1 MPGAVIMPLQTAC
14 SSCSAKIKVKDELV
28 GKSIKCP
35 KCGKIF
41 KVAVDVEEDKV
52 ALKAGAADA
61 PKPAAK
67 KPPPAAWDDAEDEEA
82 DEKESPWDAKGKSK
96 NGKKALAKKKSKE
109 DEEQDDDE
117 PRDEDAEFV
126 ELLNQTALPDS
137 TKKQIKSEL
146 TLREKGVWIGQPD
159 PKIMMVRAIP
169 KVFAG
174 LFAGFVLCI
183 LIGAGGMMG
192 LELRNVLIYLAL
204 GFLYLIGA
212 VVMAAVIIFMD
223 RRKALHTAYVITN
236 KRCIVYTGRWF
247 FSPSVES
254 FYPDLLA
261 HMRRMASWVFGG
273 DAGDLVFRSVT
284 TITTTHHRRG
294 GTSTSVSTV
303 YYGFLGIRDMD
314 RIETLIRQTLL
325 TDDDDE
331 DEDEDEKPK
340 KKKKKKKPVDEDDDD

>member
-1 MPGAVIMPLQTAC
+1 MPLQTAC

-28 GKSIKCP
+28 GKAIKCP

-41 KVAVDVEEDKV
+41 KVAPEGDEEKV

-61 PKPAAK
+61 AKPSAK
-67 KPPPAAWDDAEDEEA
+67 KPPPAAWDDADDEDA
-82 DEKESPWDAKGKSK
+82 DDADDADDKESPWDAKSKSK
-96 NGKKALAKKKSKE
+96 NGKKAPAKKKS
-109 DEEQDDDE
+109 DDDEDDDEE
-117 PRDEDAEFV
+117 PRDENAEFA
-126 ELLNQTALPDS
+126 ELLALTSLPDA

-146 TLREKGVWIGQPD
+146 KLREKGIWIGQPD

-169 KVFAG
+169 KVVGG
-174 LFAGFVLCI
+174 LFAMLVLCI
-183 LIGAGGMMG
+183 ILGAGGIMG
-192 LELRNVLIYLAL
+192 LELRNVFIYLAL
-204 GFLYLIGA
+204 GLLYCIAA
-212 VVMAAVIIFMD
+212 VVVAAVVIFMD
-223 RRKALHTAYVITN
+223 RRKAMHTAYVITN

-247 FSPSVES
+247 FSPSIES

-261 HMRRMASWVFGG
+261 HMRRLASWVFGG

-303 YYGFLGIRDMD
+303 YYGFLGIREID

-325 TDDDDE
+325 TDNDDDDE
-331 DEDEDEKPK
+331 DEEDEKPK
-340 KKKKKKKPVDEDDDD
+340 KKKKKKKPADDDDDD